1 MGQPIILPDGRIAYG
16 QAQAAVMLAALPL
29 PLPLPLR
36 QAQGAAPVPELVEG
50 QGAAGSSV
58 GSVGE
63 LAEPVEPVEPVEG
76 VEGDDFTV
84 VSGINV
90 EIQAAL
96 QSAGFRTWE
105 DIFLAGSVRVQDEV
119 SGVGKARAR
128 ALFKRAI
135 EEA

>member
-29 PLPLPLR
+29 R

-50 QGAAGSSV
+50 QGAEGS
-58 GSVGE
+58 SVGE

-76 VEGDDFTV
+76 DDFTV
-84 VSGINV
+84 VSGINI

-105 DIFLAGSVRVQDEV
+105 DILMAGAVKIRDDI
-119 SGVGKARAR
+119 SGVGLARAR
-128 ALFKRAI
+128 ALLKQAQL
-135 EEA
+135 EAD

>member
-36 QAQGAAPVPELVEG
+36 QAQGAEG
-50 QGAAGSSV
+50 S
-58 GSVGE
+58 SVGE
-63 LAEPVEPVEPVEG
+63 LAEPVEGVEG

>member
-29 PLPLPLR
+29 PLPLR

-50 QGAAGSSV
+50 QGAAGS
-58 GSVGE
+58 SVGE

>member
-1 MGQPIILPDGRIAYG
+1 MGQPIILPDGRTAYG

-29 PLPLPLR
+29 PLPLPLPLR
-36 QAQGAAPVPELVEG
+36 QTQGAAPVPELVEG
-50 QGAAGSSV
+50 QGAAGS
-58 GSVGE
+58 SVGE

-84 VSGINV
+84 VSGINI

-105 DIFLAGSVRVQDEV
+105 DILMAGAVKIRDDI
-119 SGVGKARAR
+119 SGVGLARAR
-128 ALFKRAI
+128 ALLKQAQL
-135 EEA
+135 EAD